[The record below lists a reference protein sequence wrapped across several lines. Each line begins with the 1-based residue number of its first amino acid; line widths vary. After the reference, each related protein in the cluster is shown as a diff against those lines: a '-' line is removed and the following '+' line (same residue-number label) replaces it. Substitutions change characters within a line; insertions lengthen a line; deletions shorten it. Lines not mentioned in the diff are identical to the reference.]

1 MTAASSSSSVSFTL
15 SDFDGLG
22 GRAGFRYGLPEHEG
36 SSRSMAQLCIAQGRV
51 QEHRIRSGL
60 TLVLSDIF
68 ARRQYAATATATP
81 QFSAIVMLQGRAQT
95 QLDAQDAQAIVA
107 QSGASIA
114 CGDAMA
120 MTALHPAGQ
129 RLRSLNISFDPADA
143 AADALLADA
152 AAKMMSAGGGRL
164 QRWAVPAHL
173 LQSIEQLM
181 AESVWQGAMHR
192 LLLEGVGLQVLT
204 HALAGSAQA
213 DERKIRI
220 SARDRQGLE
229 RVRERL
235 YHAPGEDFTL
245 AELAGLACMSPSTL
259 RVKFQAVYQRPVFAW
274 LRERRLEVARGYLA
288 QGWSVQQA
296 AHFAGY
302 RHASNF
308 ATAFRQRYGMAPSE
322 LN

>member
-1 MTAASSSSSVSFTL
+1 MTAASSSSSVRFTL

-81 QFSAIVMLQGRAQT
+81 QFSAIVMLQGRAQA

-129 RLRSLNISFDPADA
+129 RLRSLNISFDPSDA

-152 AAKMMSAGGGRL
+152 AAKTMSAGGGRL

-192 LLLEGVGLQVLT
+192 LLLEGVSLQVLA